1 MKALK
6 KTNEVI
12 DFDARRGHN
21 KGGEVDGGSVG
32 SWFRVVASSYTYPA
46 PTILPHTIEFGCNCV
61 TLFLS
66 LAHIYILW
74 YKSHS
79 ARLKPGWANFGL
91 RPSCTGRAG
100 RPLLV
105 SLPPTHPKC
114 KYNACNQ
121 STILCSCDI
130 YQCKTRRSY
139 LSSWYFRDSSAMGIV
154 TNTQHWPENH
164 HKMVLVTE
172 EMVSRRVNM

>member
-21 KGGEVDGGSVG
+21 KGGEVDGGSAS
-32 SWFRVVASSYTYPA
+32 SWFRVVPSSYTYSA
-46 PTILPHTIEFGCNCV
+46 PPILPHTIEFGCNCV

-66 LAHIYILW
+66 LAYTYIYILW

-79 ARLKPGWANFGL
+79 ARLKPGWAHFGS

-100 RPLLV
+100 R
-105 SLPPTHPKC
+105 LPVVGL
-114 KYNACNQ
+114 Y
-121 STILCSCDI
+121 
-130 YQCKTRRSY
+130 
-139 LSSWYFRDSSAMGIV
+139 W
-154 TNTQHWPENH
+154 
-164 HKMVLVTE
+164 
-172 EMVSRRVNM
+172 

>member
-32 SWFRVVASSYTYPA
+32 SWFRVVPSSYTYSA

-79 ARLKPGWANFGL
+79 ARLKPGWAHFGL

-105 SLPPTHPKC
+105 RPPTHPKC
-114 KYNACNQ
+114 KYNARNQ

-130 YQCKTRRSY
+130 YQCKK
-139 LSSWYFRDSSAMGIV
+139 LSEFLVFQRFFSNGHCDKHTTLTWIWMTKNSDFSSFLFVVRLRGG
-154 TNTQHWPENH
+154 
-164 HKMVLVTE
+164 
-172 EMVSRRVNM
+172 